1 MLLLFMAII
10 EALYYLTPKLLSAGL
25 GGILLLGHLVAFFA
39 LLPIAIFDAH
49 RRAFIWQLAYA
60 LGVVW
65 YLARSG
71 DYVRNI
77 TTFEDLRAG
86 FPYLLLSAEVIL
98 IVPMALLTLPF
109 FAELYSRWQES
120 H

>member
-10 EALYYLTPKLLSAGL
+10 EALYYLTPTLLSAGL
-25 GGILLLGHLVAFFA
+25 GGILLVTHLLAFFA
-39 LLPIAIFDAH
+39 LLPIAIFDSH

-77 TTFEDLRAG
+77 TTFEELRAG
-86 FPYLLLSAEVIL
+86 FPYLLLSAETIL
-98 IVPMALLTLPF
+98 IVPMTLLTLPF

-120 H
+120 Q